1 MRPKFVVVQHPGLSE
16 VDRFLGGNLGTRV
29 VRQPIVEM
37 IHVLIALGS
46 NPKDL
51 ILLKETIFLLVK
63 YRTL

>member
-37 IHVLIALGS
+37 IHVLIALGP

-51 ILLKETIFLLVK
+51 ILC
-63 YRTL
+63 